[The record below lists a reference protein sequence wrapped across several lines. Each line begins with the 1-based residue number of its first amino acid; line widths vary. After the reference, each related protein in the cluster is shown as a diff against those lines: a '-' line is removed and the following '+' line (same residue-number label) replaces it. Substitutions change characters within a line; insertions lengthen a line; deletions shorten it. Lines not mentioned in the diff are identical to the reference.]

1 MNRPLLSV
9 CLITYNQEN
18 YIQKA
23 IESVFAQET
32 NFNIEFIISNDC
44 STDNSH
50 EKIEEIIKKAPGNF
64 SMKYYNHQKNLGAM
78 KNFQFALNQ
87 CSGKY
92 IAYFEGDDYWDYPK
106 KLQVQVDFLERN
118 LDFAI
123 CCHNLK
129 ILEENVITEQVYID
143 NAPIKE
149 VSSIEDLARF
159 NLIPT
164 LTAVFRNVESKLP
177 SWIFKSPIGD
187 LPLFMMVAKHGKIK
201 FINQKWAVYR
211 RNIGVWNK
219 MGNMRNLNMIKQ
231 YNLLIEEF
239 NKDSKVIKNLH
250 FARNKYIKE
259 YLKKEKLS
267 LLKLSK
273 NSFFKQLPL
282 LEKAKIIFRK
292 YLN

>member
-1 MNRPLLSV
+1 MSRPLLSV

-44 STDNSH
+44 SPDNSH
-50 EKIEEIIKKAPGNF
+50 EKIEEIIKKAPKNF
-64 SMKYYNHQKNLGAM
+64 TVRYFNHQQNLGMM

-106 KLQVQVDFLERN
+106 KLQAQVDFLEQN
-118 LDFAI
+118 PDFAI

-129 ILEENVITEQVYID
+129 FLEGNKLTEQVYID
-143 NAPIKE
+143 RANIKD
-149 VSSIEDLARF
+149 VSSIEDLAKF

-164 LTAVFRNVESKLP
+164 LTAVFRNVENKLP
-177 SWIFKSPIGD
+177 SWILNSPIGD

-239 NKDSKVIKNLH
+239 NKDSKVIKNLQ

-259 YLKKEKLS
+259 YLKKEKITLI
-267 LLKLSK
+267 KL
-273 NSFFKQLPL
+273 FEDQYFKELPL
-282 LEKAKIIFRK
+282 KDKFKIIFRK
-292 YLN
+292 FIN